1 MAFSSKKRQ
10 SNQTPQ
16 IDLFPSS
23 PLALYGCHL
32 GMLSLGAFI
41 GIFAVFYF
49 DFLHPAFKWD
59 LRAAKELGIISLTI
73 LAGYPKSKD
82 VVVYLVTLGL
92 PILFSLSLWLLW
104 VKGKRQAE
112 LRRLLEGSPQ
122 NAQEVKRGWVPWV
135 LLVIACYLFVSF
147 NIGYFYRPSSGWPFL
162 GEEGSH
168 FAYIQSM
175 LSGGVY
181 GKEFTCPYGPM
192 MIYPMFWLVKL
203 FGTTVVVAR
212 TYTYLLNLIAYGL
225 ILLIFY
231 RFLASKA
238 IFFLASIVY
247 LAAFPPHTLP
257 APQWSYL
264 RVILGVFSLILVDLS
279 FRNHKRYLLFIAGLL
294 TGQSLLFSQEVGV
307 CSLFSQLACLFLNR
321 FPDKEWKE
329 GRKEVLI
336 LLASTFFSVLPMLTA
351 FYFKGVFSAVLKNI
365 YENPKYFALGYG
377 SLPFLGLRDFFKTPT
392 ADGMLFAYWIIFVY
406 VVSAIFL
413 LSSAFLFPNTRS
425 RSLKICVLLFGILL
439 FRSFLGR
446 SDGHHAHFVSP
457 PVFFLVFLLLDDT
470 WRNFRN
476 RPFVFLKAGSVLWGA
491 VLLLPLLFLFSRPE
505 ALKNPIRE
513 VITDTV
519 QFRQKVSLPAD
530 GRRLPEIVRGGI
542 LFDSAT
548 AESLKRI
555 FRFLQE
561 KTTPGEYTYF
571 FPNEAGYYFLFNRNN
586 PTRYPCAFHAAT
598 RAQREELVG
607 DLEQK
612 KPKYI
617 VRSLSTAHID
627 GITEEMQVPEVA
639 AYLKKEYVLDS
650 EQGDILILKRKGM

>member
-1 MAFSSKKRQ
+1 MAPPPKRWRSGRTSQMDQ
-10 SNQTPQ
+10 S
-16 IDLFPSS
+16 LAS
-23 PLALYGCHL
+23 PFVLYGCHVGTL
-32 GMLSLGAFI
+32 GLGALV
-41 GIFAVFYF
+41 GVFAAVYF
-49 DFLHPAFKWD
+49 GSLNLTFSRD
-59 LRAAKELGIISLTI
+59 LQAARELGIISLTV
-73 LAGYPKSKD
+73 LKGYSKSKD
-82 VVVYLVTLGL
+82 ILAYLSSLGF
-92 PILFSLSLWLLW
+92 PVLFSLFLWLIW
-104 VKGKRQAE
+104 ARGKRRAD
-112 LRRLLEGSPQ
+112 LRRLLETSSQ
-122 NAQEVKRGWVPWV
+122 TSQEGKKGWAPWL

-147 NIGYFYRPSSGWPFL
+147 NIGFFYRPSTGWPFL

-181 GKEFTCPYGPM
+181 GKDFTCPYGPM
-192 MIYPMFWLVKL
+192 LIYPMFWLVKL

-231 RFLASKA
+231 RVFASKP

-264 RVILGVFSLILVDLS
+264 RVILGLFSLLLVDLY
-279 FRNHKRYLLFIAGLL
+279 FRSHRKYFLLVAGIL

-307 CSLFSQLACLFLNR
+307 CSLLSQAAFLFLNR
-321 FPDKEWKE
+321 SAVREWKE
-329 GRKEVLI
+329 GCKEVLI
-336 LLASTFFSVLPMLTA
+336 LFLSALLSVLPMLTV
-351 FYFKGVFSAVLKNI
+351 FYFKGALPAALKNI

-392 ADGMLFAYWIIFVY
+392 AEGMLFAHWIIFVY

-457 PVFFLVFLLLDDT
+457 PAFLLVFLLLDDT
-470 WRNFRN
+470 WRSFRN
-476 RPFVFLKAGSVLWGA
+476 RPFVFLKVGSVLWVA
-491 VLLLPLLFLFSRPE
+491 VLLLPLFFLFSRPE

-513 VITDTV
+513 VITDVV
-519 QFRQKVSLPAD
+519 QIRQKWFLPAD
-530 GRRLPEIVRGGI
+530 GYRLPEIKRGGI
-542 LFDSAT
+542 LFDPTT
-548 AESLKRI
+548 AERLKRI
-555 FRFLQE
+555 SRFLQE
-561 KTTPGEYTYF
+561 NTTPGEYTYF

-586 PTRYPCAFHAAT
+586 PTRYPCAYHAAT
-598 RAQREELVG
+598 RAQRVELIG

-612 KPKYI
+612 KPKY
-617 VRSLSTAHID
+617 VVYSLSTAHID
-627 GITEEMQVPEVA
+627 GITEEIQVPEVVV
-639 AYLKKEYVLDS
+639 YLKREYVLDS
-650 EQGDILILKRKGM
+650 EQGDILILKRKGI